1 MSVLEDSIREI
12 VREVI
17 KAELSIAESVP
28 RPLLSAEQVGKLLG
42 GIDAQAVY
50 RLRRENQ
57 LKAVKLSETRFKFH
71 PDEVERFIR
80 EGGVKP
86 LRLAE
91 SPRKVRR
98 GGAR

>member
-1 MSVLEDSIREI
+1 MSIEDSIREI
-12 VREVI
+12 VKQVVAEEVSMQ
-17 KAELSIAESVP
+17 ARAP
-28 RPLLSAEQVGKLLG
+28 RPLLSAEQVGVLLG

-57 LKAVKLSETRFKFH
+57 LKAVRLSETRFKFH

-80 EGGVKP
+80 EGGAKP

-91 SPRKVRR
+91 SPRKVQP
-98 GGAR
+98 GGAQ